1 MRKVFLL
8 ALLVS
13 PVALAQSVSVETNSL
28 MRLPSST
35 SVLQLERLDV
45 ADYGTLLIPATI
57 SQVTVDELHLGR
69 DARIA
74 IVPGNTALQLQ
85 VRHAQL
91 EQGSQIT
98 SRGAPGTHEKPARA
112 GRDLTLRINSLTAEA
127 LSVDARGGAGAQGY
141 AGLDGANGVDPG
153 CTWGSA
159 GRGFNGDNGGDGLPG
174 GAGAQVRVELPKDF
188 PAEHIK
194 VWVEWRGRRFGRYGW
209 QAGQRRGVQRL
220 PGVPHRGWRKGP
232 PRVGRAAGAS
242 WACGYRDYSAALSFK
257 ELQASSLQLAAL
269 LRTSAEP
276 MQSPPPP
283 IPRSG

>member
-13 PVALAQSVSVETNSL
+13 PVALAQSVRVETNSL

-45 ADYGTLLIPATI
+45 ADYGTLLIPSSI
-57 SQVTVDELHLGR
+57 SQVTVDQLHLGR

-91 EQGSQIT
+91 EHGSQIT
-98 SRGAPGTHEKPARA
+98 SRGAPGTHEKPAKA
-112 GRDLTLRINSLTAEA
+112 GRDLTLRINNLTAEE

-141 AGLDGANGVDPG
+141 AGLDGANGEDPG

-174 GAGAQVRVELPKDF
+174 AAGAQVRVELPKEF
-188 PAEHIK
+188 PAQQIK
-194 VWVEWRGRRFGRYGW
+194 VWVEGGAGGLPGTAGKPGKGGDPKAVWCTAPMAAKRAAQGWKGSRGRW
-209 QAGQRRGVQRL
+209 DL
-220 PGVPHRGWRKGP
+220 
-232 PRVGRAAGAS
+232 RV
-242 WACGYRDYSAALSFK
+242 L
-257 ELQASSLQLAAL
+257 
-269 LRTSAEP
+269 
-276 MQSPPPP
+276 
-283 IPRSG
+283 

>member
-1 MRKVFLL
+1 MRKVLLL

-35 SVLQLERLDV
+35 SVLQLELLDV

-91 EQGSQIT
+91 DHGSQIT
-98 SRGAPGTHEKPARA
+98 SRGAPGTHEKPAKA
-112 GRDLTLRINSLTAEA
+112 GRDLTLRINSLVAEE

-141 AGLDGANGVDPG
+141 AGLDGANGEDPG
-153 CTWGSA
+153 
-159 GRGFNGDNGGDGLPG
+159 
-174 GAGAQVRVELPKDF
+174 
-188 PAEHIK
+188 
-194 VWVEWRGRRFGRYGW
+194 
-209 QAGQRRGVQRL
+209 
-220 PGVPHRGWRKGP
+220 
-232 PRVGRAAGAS
+232 
-242 WACGYRDYSAALSFK
+242 
-257 ELQASSLQLAAL
+257 
-269 LRTSAEP
+269 
-276 MQSPPPP
+276 
-283 IPRSG
+283 